1 MNIPR
6 LIEKKIEHDL
16 GKQKVIML
24 YGTRRTGKTTI
35 IENIAVRHGKDALLL
50 QGEDMQVASLLQQ
63 RTVAGYSQ
71 LTKGKKIV
79 IIDEAQAIPEIGSIL
94 KLMIDNV
101 KGISII
107 ATGSSSFDLVYRT
120 GEPLVGRNI
129 VHYLYPIAQME
140 LTAIEDRLTTLRNLE
155 QRLVYG
161 GYPELWR
168 LSDQQEKEG
177 YLRQMVNS
185 YLLKD
190 LLTLENVKGAGALYK
205 LLQMLAWQVGSQVS
219 TTELGNS
226 LQLNKATV
234 ERYLDL
240 LSKVFI
246 IYPLSGYS
254 NNLRKE
260 VTKSKK
266 WYFYDNG
273 IRNALINNF
282 SPLQSRN
289 DIGQLWEQYLLSE
302 RMKFNSY
309 RGYHTQYFFW
319 RTYDGQEID
328 LLELDNKQHLQA
340 FECKWQ
346 NRNVKT
352 PTAFAKAYP
361 DAKFTAIHQDNY
373 LEWIAKSPVN
383 PGQNG
388 RRSSP

>member
-1 MNIPR
+1 MDIPR
-6 LIEKKIEHDL
+6 LIEKKIEEEL
-16 GKQKVIML
+16 GKQKVIIL

-35 IENIAVRHGKDALLL
+35 IENIAAKHGNDVLLL

-63 RTVAGYSQ
+63 RTVANYSQ
-71 LTKGKKIV
+71 LTKGKKVV
-79 IIDEAQAIPEIGSIL
+79 IIDEAQAVPEIGKIL
-94 KLMIDNV
+94 KLMIDNI

-107 ATGSSSFDLVYRT
+107 ATGSSSFDLVYST

-129 VHYLYPIAQME
+129 VHYLYPIAQVE
-140 LTAIEDRLTTLRNLE
+140 LSAMEDRLTTFRNLE
-155 QRLVYG
+155 QRLIYG
-161 GYPELWR
+161 GYPELWH
-168 LSDQQEKEG
+168 LSGQQEQEN
-177 YLRQMVNS
+177 YLKQMVNS

-190 LLTLENVKGAGALYK
+190 LLTLENVKGADVLYK
-205 LLQMLAWQVGSQVS
+205 LLQMLAWQVGGQVS
-219 TTELGNS
+219 TTELGNG

-246 IYPLSGYS
+246 IFPLSGYS

-260 VTKSKK
+260 VSKSKK

-289 DIGQLWEQYLLSE
+289 DIGQLWEQYVLSE

-309 RGYHTQYFFW
+309 RGYHPQYFFW

-328 LLELDNKQHLQA
+328 LLELDNRQQLLA
-340 FECKWQ
+340 LECKWKDQ
-346 NRNVKT
+346 KVKI
-352 PTAFAKAYP
+352 PAAFAKAY
-361 DAKFTAIHQDNY
+361 AEANFATVHQNNY
-373 LEWIAKSPVN
+373 LEWVT
-383 PGQNG
+383 Q
-388 RRSSP
+388 

>member
-1 MNIPR
+1 MDIPR
-6 LIEKKIEHDL
+6 IIEKKIESDL

-35 IENIAVRHGKDALLL
+35 IENIAARHGNDVLLL
-50 QGEDMQVASLLQQ
+50 QGEDMQVAEILQQ
-63 RTVAGYSQ
+63 RTVANYSQ
-71 LTKGKKIV
+71 LTRGKKII
-79 IIDEAQAIPEIGSIL
+79 IIDEAQAIPEVGRIL
-94 KLMIDNV
+94 KLMIDSV
-101 KGISII
+101 KKITII

-129 VHYLYPIAQME
+129 VYHLHPIAQVE
-140 LTAIEDRLTTLRNLE
+140 LSAIENKITTLNNLE

-161 GYPELWR
+161 SYPELWH
-168 LSDQQEKEG
+168 LPTAQEQEN
-177 YLRQMVNS
+177 YLKQMVNS

-190 LLTLENVKGAGALYK
+190 LLIMENVKGADVLYK
-205 LLQMLAWQVGSQVS
+205 LLQLLAWQTGSQVS
-219 TTELGNS
+219 TSELGNT

-246 IYPLSGYS
+246 IYPLNGYS

-260 VTKSKK
+260 VSKSKK

-282 SPLQSRN
+282 SPLQNRN
-289 DIGQLWEQYLLSE
+289 DVGQLWEQYILSE
-302 RMKFNSY
+302 RIKYNTY
-309 RGYHTQYFFW
+309 RNHQPQYFFW

-328 LLELDNKQHLQA
+328 LLEADNKQHLQA

-346 NRNVKT
+346 QQHAKV

-361 DAKFTAIHQDNY
+361 AADFNVINKENY
-373 LEWIAKSPVN
+373 LNWIA
-383 PGQNG
+383 
-388 RRSSP
+388 